1 MQSIQCVESINAI
14 IYKAVSF
21 SSTMADV
28 VEALDSRI
36 QQEEMNKNFM
46 SWKYKSIMYYQ
57 LFVVESFF
65 SNINKTI
72 QNYFLPRI
80 VEEVYKQMCDSVLYR
95 CKRLNIEDAFEFIE
109 DQLVRYI
116 KFESSF
122 TY

>member
-72 QNYFLPRI
+72 QNYFSPRI
-80 VEEVYKQMCDSVLYR
+80 VEEVHKQMCDSVLY
-95 CKRLNIEDAFEFIE
+95 
-109 DQLVRYI
+109 
-116 KFESSF
+116 
-122 TY
+122 